1 PFSTLFRS
9 KVAQAP
15 DGGLVVMNK
24 TGNILIKNAQGDEK
38 ERYPA
43 VYGARLF
50 FSEGQ
55 EVNVGDRILE
65 WDPFAIPLIS
75 EVAGFTKLED
85 IRAGITVTE
94 AVDPVT
100 GLTTKTVLEHKD
112 PSLQPRVAIVD
123 ASGNPI
129 LVPGTKR
136 YAVYR
141 LQVGATLVVSEGDEV
156 GVGSIISKVAREA
169 AKTKDI
175 TGGLPRVAEL
185 FEARKP

>member
-50 FSEGQ
+50 FLEGQ

-75 EVAGFTKLED
+75 EVAGFAKLED
-85 IRAGITVTE
+85 IKAGATVSE
-94 AVDPVT
+94 AVDPVI
-100 GLTTKTVLEHKD
+100 GLKIKSVFVNND
-112 PSLQPRVAIVD
+112 QSLQNTV
-123 ASGNPI
+123 
-129 LVPGTKR
+129 
-136 YAVYR
+136 
-141 LQVGATLVVSEGDEV
+141 
-156 GVGSIISKVAREA
+156 
-169 AKTKDI
+169 
-175 TGGLPRVAEL
+175 
-185 FEARKP
+185 